1 MFRQMRKIKQKISQE
16 ECIEIL
22 KNEPRGVLALH
33 GEDGYP
39 YAIPMNQYYDEEEN
53 KIYFHS
59 AKVGHK
65 LDAMKANDKVS
76 FCIYDKGFRK
86 EGEWPLNIKS
96 VVIFGR
102 IKPVDGMDITVEK
115 VRKLSLKHYPDPE
128 SVEEEIEKSIK
139 AVQLLEL
146 TIDHMTGKLVNES

>member
-1 MFRQMRKIKQKISQE
+1 MFRQMRKIKQQLSQE